1 LLQFDSVTNGRA
13 SYDYAG
19 SDNWNIGGSSLL
31 FWSMGVRPSKD
42 NFWSSDGQKRQPGF
56 SQSNPGTNGE
66 LNAILATMS
75 TGPVGPSDGAGQHN
89 ATRLLRT
96 CAADGTILQPERPLT
111 PIDATFRQ
119 VLSPAERQLSSAA
132 VWSTYSQSHDSSSP
146 HSRGTPAQ
154 YHILAVD
161 VNATAGPVPVF
172 AADMYPAPPSGVQLA
187 VRDWHR
193 QAECEAGADAVATG
207 CVHLAGGHDADAAPL
222 VALGGGISWP
232 YGTHT
237 MQLHTATVL
246 QPGKLTLLGELDK
259 FVPLSSK
266 RFSDVRATQAR
277 LTAVVT
283 GMVGEVVHV
292 TGLRPVR
299 NGTAW
304 LVVRTDVVLDVGGT
318 GEVNLH

>member
-1 LLQFDSVTNGRA
+1 
-13 SYDYAG
+13 
-19 SDNWNIGGSSLL
+19 
-31 FWSMGVRPSKD
+31 
-42 NFWSSDGQKRQPGF
+42 
-56 SQSNPGTNGE
+56 
-66 LNAILATMS
+66 
-75 TGPVGPSDGAGQHN
+75 
-89 ATRLLRT
+89 
-96 CAADGTILQPERPLT
+96 
-111 PIDATFRQ
+111 
-119 VLSPAERQLSSAA
+119 
-132 VWSTYSQSHDSSSP
+132 
-146 HSRGTPAQ
+146 
-154 YHILAVD
+154 
-161 VNATAGPVPVF
+161 
-172 AADMYPAPPSGVQLA
+172 
-187 VRDWHR
+187 
-193 QAECEAGADAVATG
+193 
-207 CVHLAGGHDADAAPL
+207 
-222 VALGGGISWP
+222 
-232 YGTHT
+232 